1 MARNGK
7 YIIGIDLGATNI
19 KFGLIYKGKITSK
32 KSLPTRNF
40 PSRDNLISGLCRTIE
55 EILSEAKILKK
66 NLLGIGI
73 GLPGPVDSVNGV
85 VHYFPNIQ
93 GWRNVRLRDII
104 KKRTGLPV
112 FIDNDANLMTL
123 AEARIGHAK
132 GKTNAI
138 GITLGTGVGGGIIVQ
153 GKLYRGSSLSAGEIG
168 HIPLNESG
176 PKCPCGGF
184 ACLERYVG
192 NSHILSEAKK
202 SFGETI
208 TLEELSRLSSKGDKK
223 AREIWEDTARH
234 LGNALSGVVNFFNPD
249 TVIIGGGVANAGKII
264 FDTVKKIIRERA
276 MPIQAKAVRIVKAK
290 LGNDAGMIGAG
301 LLVKEESTKSSEE

>member
-1 MARNGK
+1 MAKDVK

-19 KFGLIYKGKITSK
+19 KFALIRDDKIISK

-55 EILSEAKILKK
+55 EILSEARILKK
-66 NLLGIGI
+66 NILGVGI
-73 GLPGPVDSVNGV
+73 GLPGPVDFLKGI

-93 GWRNVRLRDII
+93 GWRNVRLRDILA
-104 KKRTGLPV
+104 KRTGLPV
-112 FIDNDANLMTL
+112 IIDNDANLMTL

-138 GITLGTGVGGGIIVQ
+138 GITLGTGVGGGILVR

-168 HIPLNESG
+168 HIPLNETG
-176 PKCPCGGF
+176 PECPCGGF

-192 NSHILSEAKK
+192 NKRILNEAKK
-202 SFGETI
+202 YFGEAI
-208 TLEELSRLSSKGDKK
+208 SLEELSRLSSKGDKR
-223 AREIWEDTARH
+223 AREIWEGTARH
-234 LGNALSGVVNFFNPD
+234 LGIALSGVVNFFNPD

-264 FDTVKKIIRERA
+264 FDTVRRVIRERS
-276 MPIQAKAVRIVKAK
+276 MPIQAKTVRVVKAK

-301 LLVKEESTKSSEE
+301 LLVKEELTESVKK